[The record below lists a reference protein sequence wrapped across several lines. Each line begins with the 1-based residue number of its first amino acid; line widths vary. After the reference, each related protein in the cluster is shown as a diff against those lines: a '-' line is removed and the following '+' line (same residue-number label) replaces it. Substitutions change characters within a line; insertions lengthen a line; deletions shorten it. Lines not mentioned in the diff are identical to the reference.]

1 MLAAYFRSDPGSL
14 LLRMAVLGDSFEVAL
29 AAVTTPAKSIT
40 YLWHGML
47 AQLIT
52 SLRVTNA
59 AN

>member
-1 MLAAYFRSDPGSL
+1 
-14 LLRMAVLGDSFEVAL
+14 MAVLGDSFEVAL